1 MSTAK
6 DTAKIAEGIKE
17 CLGLLVLARRLQD
30 AGSLRQCPT
39 LQDGFPESGLEEVKT
54 PKICPQVVEK
64 QKQIVIRGCSS
75 PPRSRFCDAVITPRY
90 HNSI

>member
-64 QKQIVIRGCSS
+64 QKK
-75 PPRSRFCDAVITPRY
+75 
-90 HNSI
+90 NSNQRLLISTSVPFL